1 MSRTSRIVVLGD
13 LNLDVHAREPSNL
26 APGEEARD
34 LVRVTAGGS
43 AGTFARIAA
52 ARGASVTF
60 LGCVGTDLVGDL
72 LIRSLGDAGVETIVQ
87 RIDRPSGVILALQR
101 GSERTMVCSRGAND
115 GIRADRI
122 DGSVFEG
129 ADHLHV
135 SGYAFLSSAQRPAV
149 EHAIVLAHERRLSIS
164 VDPPPANLIRD
175 HGVEAFLG
183 SLPAGAWLFPNRT
196 EGEILAG
203 ASEPAAIVGW
213 LAARFDVGALTLGAS
228 GSLAWAGET
237 RHAQSTQPL
246 DSVDTTGAGDA
257 FAGAFVAAYLE
268 ARDVAWANRT
278 ACDAARTHLQ
288 IVGRPTP

>member
-1 MSRTSRIVVLGD
+1 MSRIVVLGD
-13 LNLDVHAREPSNL
+13 LNLDVHARRPSDL

-52 ARGASVTF
+52 ANGASVVF
-60 LGCVGTDLVGDL
+60 LGCVGTDLAGDL
-72 LIRSLGDAGVETIVQ
+72 LVRSLEDSGVETFVQ
-87 RIDRPSGVILALQR
+87 RAELPSGVILALQQ

-122 DGSVFEG
+122 GEPVFDG

-149 EHAIVLAHERRLSIS
+149 EYAIGLAHERRLSVS

-175 HGVEAFLG
+175 HGVEALLDL
-183 SLPAGAWLFPNRT
+183 LPAGAWLFPNRT
-196 EGEILAG
+196 EGEILTG
-203 ASEPAAIVGW
+203 ASEPNAVVNL
-213 LAARFDVGALTLGAS
+213 LAARFDVGALTLGAR
-228 GSLAWAGET
+228 GSLAWAKEA
-237 RHAQSTQPL
+237 RHAQPTDPL
-246 DSVDTTGAGDA
+246 DSVDTIGAGDA

-268 ARDVAWANRT
+268 TLDVVRANET
-278 ACDAARTHLQ
+278 ACSAARTHLQ
-288 IVGRPTP
+288 AANQAIA

>member
-1 MSRTSRIVVLGD
+1 MKRMSRIVVLGD
-13 LNLDVHAREPSNL
+13 LNLDVHARRPLDL

-52 ARGASVTF
+52 ARGASVAF

-72 LIRSLGDAGVETIVQ
+72 LVRSLRDAGVETIVQ
-87 RIDRPSGVILALQR
+87 RIDRPSGVILALQQ

-115 GIRADRI
+115 GIRSDRI
-122 DGSVFEG
+122 DGSAFEG

-149 EHAIVLAHERRLSIS
+149 EHAIVLAHARSLSIS

-175 HGVEAFLG
+175 HGVEAFCDL
-183 SLPAGAWLFPNRT
+183 LPAGAWLFPNRT
-196 EGEILAG
+196 EGELLTG
-203 ASEPAAIVGW
+203 ASEPNAIVGR
-213 LAARFDVGALTLGAS
+213 LAAQFEVGALTLGAS
-228 GSLAWAGET
+228 GSIAWAREA
-237 RHAQSTQPL
+237 RHAQSAHPL
-246 DSVDTTGAGDA
+246 NSVDTTGAGDA

-268 ARDVAWANRT
+268 TRDVAWANRI
-278 ACDAARTHLQ
+278 AGNAARTHLQ
-288 IVGRPTP
+288 IVGQPAP

>member
-1 MSRTSRIVVLGD
+1 MRRMSRIVVLGD
-13 LNLDVHAREPSNL
+13 LNLDVHARRPSGL

-52 ARGASVTF
+52 AQGASVTF
-60 LGCVGTDLVGDL
+60 LGCVGADLAGDL
-72 LIRSLGDAGVETIVQ
+72 LVRSLENSGVKALVQ
-87 RIDRPSGVILALQR
+87 RAERPSGVILAIQQ

-149 EHAIVLAHERRLSIS
+149 EHAIVLAHERSLSVS

-183 SLPAGAWLFPNRT
+183 LLPAGAWLFPNRT
-196 EGEILAG
+196 EGEILTG
-203 ASEPAAIVGW
+203 ASEPNAIVGR
-213 LAARFDVGALTLGAS
+213 LAAQFEVGALTLGGC
-228 GSLAWAGET
+228 GSLAWAGEA
-237 RHAQSTQPL
+237 RHAQSARPL

-268 ARDVAWANRT
+268 TRDVAWANE
-278 ACDAARTHLQ
+278 AAGSAARTHLQ
-288 IVGRPTP
+288 TVGRPTP